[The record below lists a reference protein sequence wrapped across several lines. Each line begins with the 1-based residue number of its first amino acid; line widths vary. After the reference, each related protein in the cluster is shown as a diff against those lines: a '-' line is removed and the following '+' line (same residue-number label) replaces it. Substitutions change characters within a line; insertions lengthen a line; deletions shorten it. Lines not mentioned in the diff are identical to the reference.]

1 MSKVPYLACARSL
14 ITICLVAARGQGY
27 QEGKGHVILRV
38 MRGRGDRHRIASLDD
53 ALRAELR
60 TGDTDRRGPER
71 FHLGWRSISAAAAG
85 GSAAPEGGREVVIV
99 SHWASAEDAA
109 RADEAKTSPLAIASR
124 HLGSMQAVHFEV
136 DDTIRRDSR
145 DEPVAIRLATGRF
158 SKPGADAEMQNL
170 LRQRAP
176 LIGEEMAEAWVGRRL
191 TGRAVEVTFV
201 STWRRLPADR
211 PLDEAF
217 WPDIALRY
225 DQFVVEVYSA
235 VGVE

>member
-1 MSKVPYLACARSL
+1 M
-14 ITICLVAARGQGY
+14 
-27 QEGKGHVILRV
+27 ILRV
-38 MRGRGDRHRIASLDD
+38 MRGRGARDQVASLDA

-60 TGDTDRRGPER
+60 RAGAEPRGPEEV
-71 FHLGWRSISAAAAG
+71 HLGWRPAKGPASPDLPDADRDVI
-85 GSAAPEGGREVVIV
+85 IV
-99 SHWASAEDAA
+99 SHWGSAEAA
-109 RADEAKTSPLAIASR
+109 AQADVAQTSPFAIATR
-124 HLGSMQAVHFEV
+124 HLGAIEVVHFEV
-136 DDTIRRDSR
+136 DDTIRRHSD

-176 LIGEEMAEAWVGRRL
+176 LIDDDMAEAWVGRRL

-201 STWRRLPADR
+201 STWRRLPVDR
-211 PLDEAF
+211 SLDEAF

-225 DQFVVEVYSA
+225 DQFVVEVYSP